1 MLWYLIALPIS
12 FPRSGSWFVF
22 SSCRSVELLLDSIF
36 IDFEFPAWIC
46 QFMLLVDFEIHLFLV
61 LVKFFFLS
69 VWLSRKQR
77 KRREKKSKFLN
88 STVKS
93 FVLVPTV
100 SLVIL
105 KHIAFSFLLV
115 LILCFL
121 SNQTEHI
128 WFGIFRVWWIRVV
141 KKVVGCEILG

>member
-1 MLWYLIALPIS
+1 MMSLFFLQLLITRKHTHTLSYYRIVILGNQWFIVLWYLIALAIS

-22 SSCRSVELLLDSIF
+22 SSCRSVKLLLDSIF

-46 QFMLLVDFEIHLFLV
+46 QFMPLVDFEIHLFLV
-61 LVKFFFLS
+61 FVKFFFLS
-69 VWLSRKQR
+69 IWLSRKQR

-105 KHIAFSFLLV
+105 KHMDFF
-115 LILCFL
+115 
-121 SNQTEHI
+121 Q
-128 WFGIFRVWWIRVV
+128 
-141 KKVVGCEILG
+141 